1 MWKLAII
8 LAAVA
13 VSYGQAK
20 LVNTY
25 VLYTKG
31 TQNSPQT
38 INVDAMSLATPF
50 DASFNTIILVHGH
63 GGSVNSQLNP
73 LVKDAILK
81 YQDPSLNV
89 IVVDWSREASYSYS
103 VAVESVPLVAKDLGD
118 FIIKYFPLP
127 ADVAKLH
134 LVGFGLGAHVVGI
147 AGRQVA
153 ATASGPVARITGLDP
168 SGSQWGTNSARLRRT
183 DAAYVEVIHTDGSG
197 LFSNGIGTAL
207 GDIDI
212 YANGGS
218 NQPGCLTNTCS
229 HERAYELFAASMFNT
244 NLKAFPCSSST
255 QLNLNLCR
263 GNPLDIGGVRLSK
276 TGSSRIYR
284 INTKRNYPF

>member
-25 VLYTKG
+25 VLYTKA
-31 TQNSPQT
+31 TQNMPQT
-38 INVDAMSLATPF
+38 IDTAPANLPAAF
-50 DASFNTIILVHGH
+50 DASLNTIILVHGH
-63 GGSVNSQLNP
+63 GGSVKSQLNP

-153 ATASGPVARITGLDP
+153 AVAPRLVARITGLDP
-168 SGSQWGTNSARLRRT
+168 SRRQWGANSARLRRT

-244 NLKAFPCSSST
+244 NLKAVPCSSST
-255 QLNLNLCR
+255 QLNLNLCK

-284 INTKRNYPF
+284 INTRRNYPF

>member
-25 VLYTKG
+25 VLYTKA
-31 TQNSPQT
+31 TQNMPQT
-38 INVDAMSLATPF
+38 IDATLPAAFMPGL
-50 DASFNTIILVHGH
+50 NTIILVHGH
-63 GGSVNSQLNP
+63 GGSVKSQLNP

-153 ATASGPVARITGLDP
+153 AAAPGPVARITGLDP

-244 NLKAFPCSSST
+244 NLKAAPCSSST

-263 GNPLDIGGVRLSK
+263 GNPLEIGGVRLTK

>member
-1 MWKLAII
+1 M
-8 LAAVA
+8 
-13 VSYGQAK
+13 
-20 LVNTY
+20 
-25 VLYTKG
+25 
-31 TQNSPQT
+31 PQT
-38 INVDAMSLATPF
+38 INVAEPALPAAF
-50 DASFNTIILVHGH
+50 DASLNTIILVHGH

-89 IVVDWSREASYSYS
+89 IVVDWSREASFSYS

-118 FIIKYFPLP
+118 FIIMFFPT
-127 ADVAKLH
+127 ATDVAKLH

-153 ATASGPVARITGLDP
+153 AAAVPPGLVQRITGLDP
-168 SGSQWGTNSARLRRT
+168 SRRQWGANSARLRRT

-197 LFSNGIGTAL
+197 LFSNGIGTAI

-244 NLKAFPCSSST
+244 ELKAVPCSSTT

-263 GNPLDIGGVRLSK
+263 GNPLEIGGVRLTK

-284 INTKRNYPF
+284 INTKRSYPF

>member
-25 VLYTKG
+25 VLYTKA
-31 TQNSPQT
+31 TQNMPQT
-38 INVDAMSLATPF
+38 IDDAAANLPA
-50 DASFNTIILVHGH
+50 AFNPMLCTIILVHGH

-89 IVVDWSREASYSYS
+89 IVVDWSREASFSYS

-118 FIIKYFPLP
+118 FIIKYFP
-127 ADVAKLH
+127 ASVDVAKLH
-134 LVGFGLGAHVVGI
+134 LVGFGLGVHVVGI
-147 AGRQVA
+147 AGRQA
-153 ATASGPVARITGLDP
+153 AAVFQVKTKRLDP
-168 SGSQWGTNSARLRRT
+168 SRRQWGANSTRLRRT

-197 LFSNGIGTAL
+197 LFSNGIGTVL

-212 YANGGS
+212 YANSGS

-229 HERAYELFAASMFNT
+229 HERAYELFAASIFNT
-244 NLKAFPCSSST
+244 ELKAVPCSSTT

-263 GNPLDIGGVRLSK
+263 GNPLDIGGVRLFK

-284 INTKRNYPF
+284 INTKRSYPF

>member
-25 VLYTKG
+25 ILYTKS
-31 TQNSPQT
+31 TQNLPQT
-38 INVDAMSLATPF
+38 IDINANALATPF
-50 DASFNTIILVHGH
+50 DSNLNTIILVHGH

-89 IVVDWSREASYSYS
+89 IVVDWSREASFSYS
-103 VAVESVPLVAKDLGD
+103 VAVESVPLVAENLGD
-118 FIIKYFPLP
+118 FIIKFFP
-127 ADVAKLH
+127 AATDVAKVH
-134 LVGFGLGAHVVGI
+134 LVGFGLGAHIVGI

-153 ATASGPVARITGLDP
+153 AAASGRVARITGLDP
-168 SGSQWGTNSARLRRT
+168 SGSQWGSNSERLTRT

-218 NQPGCLTNTCS
+218 NQPGCLTHTCS

-244 NLKAFPCSSST
+244 ELKAVPCSSTT
-255 QLNLNLCR
+255 QLNLNLCK

-284 INTKRNYPF
+284 INTRRNYPF

>member
-25 VLYTKG
+25 VLYTKA
-31 TQNSPQT
+31 TQNMPQT
-38 INVDAMSLATPF
+38 IDATLPTAFMSGL
-50 DASFNTIILVHGH
+50 NTIILVHGH
-63 GGSVNSQLNP
+63 GGSVKSQLNP

-89 IVVDWSREASYSYS
+89 IVVDWSKEASYSYS

-118 FIIKYFPLP
+118 FIIKFFP
-127 ADVAKLH
+127 AATDVAKLH

-153 ATASGPVARITGLDP
+153 AAASGPVARITGLDP
-168 SGSQWGTNSARLRRT
+168 SGSQWGANSARLRRT

-244 NLKAFPCSSST
+244 NLNAAPCSSST

-263 GNPLDIGGVRLSK
+263 GNPLPIGGVRLSK